1 MTPCLT
7 ISILVGLVIRQIDF
21 EPFITAVIPPKRMD
35 MLSFTFKISGMQ
47 NLWEPGTAS
56 PLSHK
61 MTQISC
67 HILCNTTFN
76 PLMEYALLLIFWL
89 LPRPKLHN
97 WLDTFL
103 LSLSFCSLSLF
114 LGSSGSSSMEQVSWL
129 MLPRAPWRF
138 EFHMRDPSFHIFALW
153 RGISYLKHR
162 ITTSWIPPPPKF
174 PINTLFGDNFLL
186 IQYQHIKQS

>member
-1 MTPCLT
+1 MLDHFNSSWACHKTDRLWTLYNCCN
-7 ISILVGLVIRQIDF
+7 
-21 EPFITAVIPPKRMD
+21 PPKKDGHVVLYIQNQWNAKPMGTRNCQPPITQNDSDQLPHFMQHHIQSSHGIC
-35 MLSFTFKISGMQ
+35 SF
-47 NLWEPGTAS
+47 A
-56 PLSHK
+56 
-61 MTQISC
+61 
-67 HILCNTTFN
+67 
-76 PLMEYALLLIFWL
+76 YFWL

-97 WLDTFL
+97 WLDIFL

-174 PINTLFGDNFLL
+174 PLNTLFGDNFLL